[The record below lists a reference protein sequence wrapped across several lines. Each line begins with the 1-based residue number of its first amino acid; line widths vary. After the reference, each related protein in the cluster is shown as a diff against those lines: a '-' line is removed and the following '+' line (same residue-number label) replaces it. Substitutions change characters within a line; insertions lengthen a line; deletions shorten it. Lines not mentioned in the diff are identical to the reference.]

1 MLTSKQSNKFTIETP
16 CINWFLMVLYIQI
29 NMLTNIPVDLLTCLQ
44 VNMSILRR

>member
-29 NMLTNIPVDLLTCLQ
+29 NMLTNIQVYLLTCFQ